1 MNHSGQAKQGH
12 YGTVAILV
20 TQREHAPLAWG
31 TELQA
36 IRTMQKSGPG
46 LLDLLTWKEDVT

>member
-31 TELQA
+31 TEL
-36 IRTMQKSGPG
+36 
-46 LLDLLTWKEDVT
+46 